1 MQMLLEHIESKL
13 LHNYIND
20 SASLPRKEALYI
32 NQRISLMDHYGK
44 ITLLTLS
51 VLLYLKVL
59 GV

>member
-32 NQRISLMDHYGK
+32 NQRISLMDLMAKLHY
-44 ITLLTLS
+44 
-51 VLLYLKVL
+51 
-59 GV
+59 